1 MEMRDSRGSLPR
13 DPLSQP
19 AKPLR
24 NGSAHPPLHTP
35 RREHL
40 GELCEQAGN
49 EQPMAC
55 SGVISAG
62 EHPGLMHECLR
73 SVKRSSSVTLLQ
85 ALAAATALSA
95 DRRITE

>member
-1 MEMRDSRGSLPR
+1 MECAHSRGSLPR
-13 DPLSQP
+13 DPLSQS

-40 GELCEQAGN
+40 GELYEQAGN

-62 EHPGLMHECLR
+62 EHPGLMQESLR
-73 SVKRSSSVTLLQ
+73 SVKRSSSVLGQ
-85 ALAAATALSA
+85 SAALSL
-95 DRRITE
+95 